1 MANLVVEGVG
11 SVNLKPGSSLFDIF
25 DRQYWLQEYYEETLK
40 GQGPKFREFKLSE
53 GVHYQYNEST
63 EEELSSENNDESSEE
78 EIITSKE
85 CVRPSEEDLDRILD
99 EVDIEPII
107 KKEDNDSDDAHL
119 D

>member
-11 SVNLKPGSSLFDIF
+11 SVNLKPGRSIFDIF

-63 EEELSSENNDESSEE
+63 GVITFRGSYGEVRVLYDE
-78 EIITSKE
+78 
-85 CVRPSEEDLDRILD
+85 PLDVEALRRI
-99 EVDIEPII
+99 VPI
-107 KKEDNDSDDAHL
+107 KK
-119 D
+119 